1 VEWQDVRCVFVG
13 KAATSDT
20 PLWRTIADTVSNP
33 KIWLYIHTTVTMAYT
48 CYRNK

>member
-1 VEWQDVRCVFVG
+1 MI
-13 KAATSDT
+13 AN
-20 PLWRTIADTVSNP
+20 TISNP